1 MFRNSKRNTV
11 IGEEDGGSLVEAG
24 LELSNR
30 SFQEIPSR
38 IPCQDLSL
46 LQTNKVG
53 KKSKSK

>member
-1 MFRNSKRNTV
+1 MFRNGKRNTV
-11 IGEEDGGSLVEAG
+11 MEEEDGGSLVEAG

-46 LQTNKVG
+46 LQTNKVE
-53 KKSKSK
+53 KKKK